1 MGDDSLAQQL
11 GRLHPTLEYLVWFQP
26 VSNDRSWGSAVMT
39 LTVKLQYSDVGW
51 ASSVSGL
58 AQPNSSSWRH
68 LRSELWDGWTLSLY
82 FSPLHASLS
91 QKSLKSFWYRA
102 CHTVSIQWVTVNES
116 MWPLFLFSIIQHQLT
131 FYLTLLSKFHCRLS
145 LHKLCSIFFQLSTL
159 ILPANFGWFQGKPH
173 DSDLALFSFSI
184 LLIILQLAKILTNT
198 EFFYE

>member
-1 MGDDSLAQQL
+1 MGGLCPSTSL
-11 GRLHPTLEYLVWFQP
+11 PFTP
-26 VSNDRSWGSAVMT
+26 
-39 LTVKLQYSDVGW
+39 
-51 ASSVSGL
+51 
-58 AQPNSSSWRH
+58 
-68 LRSELWDGWTLSLY
+68 
-82 FSPLHASLS
+82 LS

-145 LHKLCSIFFQLSTL
+145 LHKLCSIFFQLPTL

-198 EFFYE
+198 EFFLWVKGERHGCETSLKVSKKVKRHKWLQNGHAYFCDS